1 MDNIDSI
8 REDFLREVS
17 TAGNLKDLEAIRL
30 RYIGAKGLVSSLLKE
45 IGKLPQEER
54 KGFGARVNELKNFV
68 ESTIAEKK
76 EILFAKETEM
86 RLKSESVDIT
96 LPGRRIPSGSI
107 HPVTKTMDEITDIFF
122 RLGYEIEY
130 GPEIE
135 LDKYNFELLNIPP
148 LHPARDMQATFY
160 ISDQLVLRTHTS
172 PVQIRTMLKQ
182 KPPVKIISPGT
193 VYRCD
198 SDATHTPMFHQV
210 EGLLVDRDISFEDL
224 RGTIEFFLKAFFGQ
238 KTRTRF
244 RASYFPFTEPSAEV
258 DIECQMCMGKGCNIC
273 KNSGFLEVMGC
284 GMVNPAVLRNV
295 NIDTEEFSGFAF
307 GMGVERMAMLKYKI
321 PDLRLFFEND
331 LRFLRQF

>member
-1 MDNIDSI
+1 MDNINPI
-8 REDFLREVS
+8 KEDFLREIES
-17 TAGNLKDLEAIRL
+17 ADNLKDIESIRL
-30 RYIGAKGLVSSLLKE
+30 KYLGGKGIVSSLLKE
-45 IGKLPQEER
+45 IGRLPPDER
-54 KGFGARVNELKNFV
+54 KSFGAKVNELKKLV
-68 ESTIAEKK
+68 ENSIAEKK
-76 EILFAKETEM
+76 EILFHKETQIKLQNEAI
-86 RLKSESVDIT
+86 DIT
-96 LPGRRIPSGSI
+96 LPGRRPPFGSI
-107 HPVTKTMDEITDIFF
+107 HPITKTMEEITDIFF

-160 ISDQLVLRTHTS
+160 ISDKLVLRTHTS
-172 PVQIRTMLKQ
+172 PVQIRTMLKK
-182 KPPVKIISPGT
+182 KPPIKIISPGT

-210 EGLLVDRDISFEDL
+210 EGLLVDRDISFENL
-224 RGTIEFFLKAFFGQ
+224 RGTIDFFLKAFFGQ
-238 KTRTRF
+238 NTRTRF

-258 DIECQMCMGKGCNIC
+258 DIECQICLGKGCNVC
-273 KNSGFLEVMGC
+273 KNSGFIEVMGC
-284 GMVNPAVLRNV
+284 GMVNPAVLKNV
-295 NIDTEEFSGFAF
+295 NIDTENFSGFAF